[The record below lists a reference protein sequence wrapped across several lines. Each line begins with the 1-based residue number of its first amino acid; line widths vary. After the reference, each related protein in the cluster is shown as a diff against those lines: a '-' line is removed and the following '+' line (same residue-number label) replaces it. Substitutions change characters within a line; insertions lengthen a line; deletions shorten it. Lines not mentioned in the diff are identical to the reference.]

1 MCALCFSIFSK
12 VNIKRSNLIGGA
24 TMTTAPANPDPL
36 AEIYDLAVI
45 GGGINGAGIAADAA
59 GRGLSVFLCEKD
71 DLAQHTSSAS
81 SKLIHGGL
89 RYLEHYEFRLVR
101 EALAERE
108 VLLAKA
114 PHIVKPLRF
123 VLPHRPHLRPA
134 WMIRAGLFLYDHLG
148 KREKLA
154 GSRSLRFGVGSPL
167 KAEISRGFEY
177 SDCWVDDARL
187 VVLNA
192 MTVREHGGHVHTR
205 TRCVSARRSK
215 GLWHLHLE
223 RNDGSRYSIR
233 SRALVNAAGPWVA
246 RFIQDDLK
254 QTSPYGIRLIQG
266 SHIVVPRLFDG
277 EQAYILQNEDGRIV
291 FAIPYL
297 ERFTLIGTT
306 DREYQGDPA
315 LVKITDVEIDYLL
328 NVVNAHFKQQ
338 IARSDIVHT
347 YAGVRPLC
355 DDESDQP
362 SAITRDYTLA
372 LSGNPGEAPL
382 LSVFGGKLTTYRK
395 LAESALS
402 QLAPYFSHMQASW
415 TVSAPLPGG
424 EQMSSV
430 TELSERLCQQFA
442 WLAPNLATR
451 WACSYGSRTW
461 QMLEGVSTLSDL
473 GEYLGADLYSREVD
487 YLCRHEWAHSSADI
501 LWRRSKLGLFMTP
514 GQQAKLEHY
523 LHKRR
528 TSGSD
533 TA

>member
-1 MCALCFSIFSK
+1 MPTPHASS
-12 VNIKRSNLIGGA
+12 A
-24 TMTTAPANPDPL
+24 PL
-36 AEIYDLAVI
+36 AEVYDLAII
-45 GGGINGAGIAADAA
+45 GGGINGVGIAADAA

-123 VLPHRPHLRPA
+123 ILPHRPHLRPA

-148 KREKLA
+148 KREKLP
-154 GSRSLRFGVGSPL
+154 GSRGLHFGAGSPL

-192 MTVREHGGHVHTR
+192 MAAREQGAHIHSR
-205 TRCVSARRSK
+205 TRCVSARRNK
-215 GLWHLHLE
+215 GLWHIHLE
-223 RNDGSRYSIR
+223 RADGSLLSIR
-233 SRALVNAAGPWVA
+233 ARALVNAAGPWVA
-246 RFIQDDLK
+246 RFIREDLK
-254 QTSPYGIRLIQG
+254 QDSPYGIRLIQG

-277 EQAYILQNEDGRIV
+277 EQAYILQNEDRRIV
-291 FAIPYL
+291 FAIPYQ

-315 LVKITDVEIDYLL
+315 KVAITEAEIDYLL
-328 NVVNAHFKQQ
+328 QVVNAHFKTPLG
-338 IARSDIVHT
+338 RNDIVHT

-355 DDESDQP
+355 DDESDDP
-362 SAITRDYTLA
+362 SAVTRDYTLA
-372 LSGNPGEAPL
+372 LSGQPGEAPL

-395 LAESALS
+395 LAESALA
-402 QLAPYFSHMQASW
+402 QLAPFFPKMGPSW
-415 TVSAPLPGG
+415 TASSLLPGA
-424 EQMSSV
+424 EQLESQSALI
-430 TELSERLCQQFA
+430 EALCARFG
-442 WLAPNLATR
+442 WLPTTLARR
-451 WACSYGSRTW
+451 WASSYGSRAW
-461 QMLEGVSTLSDL
+461 VLMEGVHSLSDL
-473 GEYLGADLYSREVD
+473 GEHLGGGLYGREVD
-487 YLCRHEWAHSSADI
+487 YLCQHEWAMQAADI

-514 GQQAKLEHY
+514 AQQAKLEHY
-523 LHKRR
+523 LQIDSPH
-528 TSGSD
+528 SPED
-533 TA
+533 AHAA